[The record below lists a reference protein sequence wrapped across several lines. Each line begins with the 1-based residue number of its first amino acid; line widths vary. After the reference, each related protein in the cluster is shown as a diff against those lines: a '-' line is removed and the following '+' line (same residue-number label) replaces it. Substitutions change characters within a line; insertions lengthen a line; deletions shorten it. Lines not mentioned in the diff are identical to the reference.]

1 MYNEMEEW
9 KKKYFDLEVARLQE
23 IEELKHQFD
32 GFKKTS
38 LVYLSW
44 YIDPYLNDLI
54 QIWIKSAKDF
64 QLKFNAE
71 RAAYETQILQLHQRV
86 QDYEKQ
92 INELLVEIEKHSQLT
107 SDRTRES
114 ENWRNKL
121 AAIEDHY
128 KRENAEL
135 KSQLEHLKSSNLVK
149 RVFLCLQ
156 NNQLVGCETAHDKIQ
171 LWEGS
176 WPEPDQAAQ
185 AVSRELQ
192 RRANAAVWLGRT
204 EKEGLWELAASGDY
218 PIPDYSW

>member
-1 MYNEMEEW
+1 M
-9 KKKYFDLEVARLQE
+9 
-23 IEELKHQFD
+23 
-32 GFKKTS
+32 
-38 LVYLSW
+38 
-44 YIDPYLNDLI
+44 
-54 QIWIKSAKDF
+54 
-64 QLKFNAE
+64 
-71 RAAYETQILQLHQRV
+71 

-149 RVFLCLQ
+149 KVFLCLQ

-171 LWEGS
+171 L
-176 WPEPDQAAQ
+176 
-185 AVSRELQ
+185 
-192 RRANAAVWLGRT
+192 
-204 EKEGLWELAASGDY
+204 
-218 PIPDYSW
+218 